1 MTHTRIPVLQA
12 DEGEPA
18 VAMDLLQRAG
28 WVTHSDPSA
37 NCQVVAPGG
46 QARLVFQPESAAYAN
61 TDVLWRVEAVTF
73 EVGPDQD
80 LLAVP
85 AKPRT
90 WSATF
95 TGEVP
100 VELIAAFLE
109 RLVAPEGIDRRPT
122 DPDPAGPAAL
132 AA

>member
-1 MTHTRIPVLQA
+1 MTDTRIPVLAA

-18 VAMDLLQRAG
+18 VAFDVLTKAA
-28 WVTHSDPSA
+28 WVTHTDSSA
-37 NCQVVAPGG
+37 NSQVVAPGG

-73 EVGPDQD
+73 AVDEGQG
-80 LLAVP
+80 LLAIP

-109 RLVAPEGIDRRPT
+109 RLVAPEGVDRSPT
-122 DPDPAGPAAL
+122 DPDPASPVAIAA
-132 AA
+132 